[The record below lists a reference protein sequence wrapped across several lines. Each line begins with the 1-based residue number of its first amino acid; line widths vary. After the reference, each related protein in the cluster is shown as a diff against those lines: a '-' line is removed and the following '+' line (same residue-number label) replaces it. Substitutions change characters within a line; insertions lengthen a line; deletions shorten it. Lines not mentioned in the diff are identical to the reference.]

1 MDFAFMVAMV
11 AGAGTI
17 AAVFLFML
25 YKGARKENEDLRA
38 ELEVSER
45 ARKLLSE
52 SLEQF
57 RLIAR
62 DRAEI
67 DRRNA
72 NAKSDAERIDIIADI
87 VNRNNERVRKR
98 EDGTARKTQ
107 TGTHPKD

>member
-1 MDFAFMVAMV
+1 MNFAFMV
-11 AGAGTI
+11 AGAGTF
-17 AAVFLFML
+17 AAVFLFIL
-25 YKGARKENEDLRA
+25 YKGAREENEDLRA

-45 ARKLLSE
+45 ARESLSA

-62 DRAEI
+62 DRAET

-72 NAKSDAERIDIIADI
+72 NAKSDAERIDIVADI
-87 VNRNNERVRKR
+87 INRNNERVRKR
-98 EDGTARKTQ
+98 EAGVARKTE

>member
-1 MDFAFMVAMV
+1 MNFAFMVAGV
-11 AGAGTI
+11 GTF
-17 AAVFLFML
+17 AAVFLFIL
-25 YKGARKENEDLRA
+25 YKGAREENEDLRA

-45 ARKLLSE
+45 ARESLSA

-62 DRAEI
+62 DRAET

-72 NAKSDAERIDIIADI
+72 NAKSDAERFDIVADII
-87 VNRNNERVRKR
+87 NRNNERVRKR
-98 EDGTARKTQ
+98 EAGVARKTE

>member
-1 MDFAFMVAMV
+1 MNFAFMV
-11 AGAGTI
+11 AGAGTF
-17 AAVFLFML
+17 AAVFLFIL
-25 YKGARKENEDLRA
+25 YKGAREENEDLRA

-45 ARKLLSE
+45 ARESLSA

-62 DRAEI
+62 DRAET

-72 NAKSDAERIDIIADI
+72 NAKSDAERFDIVADII
-87 VNRNNERVRKR
+87 NRNNERVRKR
-98 EDGTARKTQ
+98 EAGVARKTE